1 MRRLALE
8 RRETVA
14 AGSFLARNKRAVAD
28 DVRDLRA
35 SGGWGVIPEAV
46 AAYDKSAVFSQSKY
60 IHASSPTCGTSPENS
75 SRCA

>member
-1 MRRLALE
+1 MGQLALE

-35 SGGWGVIPEAV
+35 SSGCGLIPEAV
-46 AAYDKSAVFSQSKY
+46 
-60 IHASSPTCGTSPENS
+60 PGL
-75 SRCA
+75 